1 MIIAI
6 ASGNGGTGETTLVA
20 AFVAL
25 VDNKVIADWTHP
37 PLLCR
42 AKRNY

>member
-20 AFVAL
+20 SFVA
-25 VDNKVIADWTHP
+25 IADNTVIVGWTHP
-37 PLLCR
+37 PLICCG
-42 AKRNY
+42 KRNY

>member
-25 VDNKVIADWTHP
+25 ADNNAIADWPHP
-37 PLLCR
+37 PLICR
-42 AKRNY
+42 GKRN